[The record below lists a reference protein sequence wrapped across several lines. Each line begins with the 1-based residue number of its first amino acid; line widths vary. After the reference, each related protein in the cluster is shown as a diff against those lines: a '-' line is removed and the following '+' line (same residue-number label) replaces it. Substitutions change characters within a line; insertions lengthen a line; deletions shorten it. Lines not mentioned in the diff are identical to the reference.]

1 MLKSRLTLTCI
12 SLILI
17 KNYFLKNFNYELRL
31 SIILQQIEMQEDQ
44 SKINRWISRYEMLLI
59 HTLDLPISSWEENI
73 YSLRPLL

>member
-44 SKINRWISRYEMLLI
+44 
-59 HTLDLPISSWEENI
+59 
-73 YSLRPLL
+73 

>member
-44 SKINRWISRYEMLLI
+44 SKINRWISRYEMLRI
-59 HTLDLPISSWEENI
+59 HTLDLPISYWEENI
-73 YSLRPLL
+73 YVI